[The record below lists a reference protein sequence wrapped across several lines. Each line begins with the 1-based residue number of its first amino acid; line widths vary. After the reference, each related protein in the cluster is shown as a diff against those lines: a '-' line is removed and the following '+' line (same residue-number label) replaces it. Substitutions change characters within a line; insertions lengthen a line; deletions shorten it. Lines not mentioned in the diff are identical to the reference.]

1 MKQPNHRPADERRT
15 KTRMFADET
24 ADTSGILY
32 V

>member
-1 MKQPNHRPADERRT
+1 MRQRNDPTADERRT
-15 KTRMFADET
+15 KTRMFAYEN